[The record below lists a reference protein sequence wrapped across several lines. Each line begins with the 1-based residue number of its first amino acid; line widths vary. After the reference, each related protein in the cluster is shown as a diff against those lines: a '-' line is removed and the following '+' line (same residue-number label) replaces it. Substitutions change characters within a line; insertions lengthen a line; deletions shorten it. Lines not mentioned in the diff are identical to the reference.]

1 MRALT
6 RFLTLFLLLG
16 AAAGCA
22 GNRNRDPA
30 LRPRP
35 TFVQVDNQAWLDM
48 TIYVVE
54 SGGSRTR
61 LGSVSST
68 RTTTLRI
75 PDGLVGPGR
84 RLRFQAD
91 PVGSNRVATSFEMNV
106 EAGETIRLTI
116 PPSAGR

>member
-6 RFLTLFLLLG
+6 RFLSLLLLLG
-16 AAAGCA
+16 AVSACA

-30 LRPRP
+30 LRPCP
-35 TFVQVDNQAWLDM
+35 TFVQIDNQAWLDM

-54 SGGSRTR
+54 VGGSRMR
-61 LGSVSST
+61 IGSVSST

-75 PDGLVGPGR
+75 PDGMVGPGR

-91 PVGSNRVATSFEMNV
+91 PVGSNRVATSFEINV
-106 EAGETIRLTI
+106 EPGETIRLTI
-116 PPSAGR
+116 PPNAGR